1 MGGILSKPKTPSVPK
16 ADIGKDI
23 SQYVEG
29 YTEALP
35 GLLQTEG
42 EYRPQ
47 FMGLNLGDMN
57 TFMQGT
63 DSQMGLFGL
72 SGLAQQAATQNLN
85 QARQADMES
94 YLGMAPQFRQFA
106 QTLSPEA
113 QAQVGAASDEAA
125 RATQAARGLSWED
138 KRNADQAA
146 REAFASRGRLDDNAS
161 VFGEAMNRESVLS
174 GKRAEAAGAR
184 GNAFNMAQQFYSAP
198 GMGMMTAAPQ
208 AYNAGQQT
216 LGMGLGAI
224 GSATPQM
231 INPDAGVNAGMAQRN
246 AQANAAAAGA
256 QAQAGH
262 SAGMLGA
269 LGSIGGAIF
278 SDATLKS
285 DISPTGESTKD
296 GIPVYIYR
304 YHGGKQTY
312 RGVMAQDVQRI
323 RPDAVMDKDGYLAVD
338 YTKL

>member
-1 MGGILSKPKTPSVPK
+1 MGGILSKPKAPTVPK
-16 ADIGKDI
+16 MDIGQDI
-23 SQYVEG
+23 NQYVEG

-47 FMGLNLGDMN
+47 FMGLNLGDVN
-57 TFMQGT
+57 TFLQGT
-63 DSQMGLFGL
+63 GDQMGLFGL
-72 SGLAQQAATQNLN
+72 TGLSQQAAGQNLAT
-85 QARQADMES
+85 ARQQDMDS
-94 YLGMAPQFRQFA
+94 YMGMAPQFRQFA

-113 QAQVGAASDEAA
+113 QAQVDAASGEAA

-138 KRNADQAA
+138 KRNADQSA
-146 REAFASRGRLDDNAS
+146 RESFASRGRLDDNSAI
-161 VFGEAMNRESVLS
+161 FGEAMNRESVLS

-198 GMGMMTAAPQ
+198 GMGMLSAAPQ
-208 AYNAGQQT
+208 SYNAGQQT

-231 INPDAGVNAGMAQRN
+231 INPDAGVNAGMSQRN

-262 SAGMLGA
+262 SAGIMGGIGKIGASMFGLGG
-269 LGSIGGAIF
+269 LFGG
-278 SDATLKS
+278 
-285 DISPTGESTKD
+285 
-296 GIPVYIYR
+296 
-304 YHGGKQTY
+304 
-312 RGVMAQDVQRI
+312 
-323 RPDAVMDKDGYLAVD
+323 
-338 YTKL
+338 

>member
-1 MGGILSKPKTPSVPK
+1 MGGILSSPSAPTVPK
-16 ADIGKDI
+16 MDIGKDI

-35 GLLQTEG
+35 GLIQTEG
-42 EYRPQ
+42 QYRPQ
-47 FMGLNLGDMN
+47 FMGLNLGDAN
-57 TFMQGT
+57 TFLQGT
-63 DSQMGLFGL
+63 GDQMGLFGL
-72 SGLAQQAATQNLN
+72 TGLSQQQAGQNLAT
-85 QARQADMES
+85 ARQQDMDS

-106 QTLSPEA
+106 QTLAPES
-113 QAQVGAASDEAA
+113 QAQVDAASNEAA

-138 KRNADQAA
+138 KRGADQAA
-146 REAFASRGRLDDNAS
+146 RESFASRGRLDDNAA

-198 GMGMMTAAPQ
+198 GMGMLTAAPQ
-208 AYNAGQQT
+208 SYNAGQQT
-216 LGMGLGAI
+216 LGMGLNAI

-278 SDATLKS
+278 SDANLKS
-285 DISPTGESTKD
+285 DISPTSESTKD
-296 GIPVYIYR
+296 GIPVYTYR
-304 YHGGKQTY
+304 YHGGKQKY

-323 RPDAVMDKDGYLAVD
+323 RPDAVLEQDGYLAVD
-338 YTKL
+338 YSKL